1 MKILITGASGFV
13 GSAAAGV
20 FDAKGW
26 DVVAQSRQ
34 QGRTTPAHPRIRHVT
49 AELADPTLLAP
60 HLVGTQAVLHTA
72 ARVHQ
77 VSDSSSN
84 PLQLY
89 RQVNTEQTLALAHLA
104 AQQGVKRFVFLSS
117 VKVNGE
123 WSAPGQPLTADGP
136 TQPTD
141 PYGISKCEAEAGLRA
156 MALHTGMEVVIVRPP
171 LVYGP
176 GVKAN
181 FLTMMQWLQRGI
193 PLPLGAISNQR
204 SLVGLGNLV
213 DLLEK
218 CSMHPAAANQTFLAS
233 DGNDVSITEL
243 LYALA
248 HALKVK
254 PRLIPVPQTV
264 LEGVLS
270 LLGRADMAQRLCGNL
285 AVDID
290 KTRSMLDWTP
300 PYTLAQG
307 LQATAAH
314 YLATKLP

>member
-13 GSAAAGV
+13 GSAAARV
-20 FDAKGW
+20 YDAKGW

-34 QGRTTPAHPRIRHVT
+34 PSRSTPANPRIQHVT
-49 AELADPTLLAP
+49 AQLADPAALAT
-60 HLVGTQAVLHTA
+60 HLTGTQAVLHTA

-77 VSDSSSN
+77 VSDSADN

-89 RQVNTEQTLALAHLA
+89 RQVNTEQTLALALLA

-141 PYGISKCEAEAGLRA
+141 PYGISKCEAEIGLRA
-156 MALHTGMEVVIVRPP
+156 MALQTGMEVVIVRPP

-193 PLPLGAISNQR
+193 PLPLGAIHNQR

-218 CSMHPAAANQTFLAS
+218 CCAHPAAADQTFLAS
-233 DGNDVSITEL
+233 DGHDVSITEL

-254 PRLIPVPQTV
+254 PRLIPLPQWV
-264 LEGVLS
+264 LEGTLS
-270 LLGRADMAQRLCGNL
+270 LLGRKGMAQRLCGNL
-285 AVDID
+285 AVNIE
-290 KTRSMLDWTP
+290 KTRTVLDWTP
-300 PYTLAQG
+300 PYSLAQG
-307 LQATAAH
+307 LEAAAAH
-314 YLATKLP
+314 YLATKQR

>member
-77 VSDSSSN
+77 VSDSASN

-117 VKVNGE
+117 GK
-123 WSAPGQPLTADGP
+123 
-136 TQPTD
+136 
-141 PYGISKCEAEAGLRA
+141 SKCEAEAGLRA

-254 PRLIPVPQTV
+254 ARLIPVPQAV
-264 LEGVLS
+264 LKGTLS

>member
-13 GSAAAGV
+13 GSTAART

-26 DVVAQSRQ
+26 DVLAQSRQ
-34 QGRTTPAHPRIRHVT
+34 LGRTTPASPGIQHVT
-49 AELADPTLLAP
+49 ALLADPAALAT
-60 HLVGTQAVLHTA
+60 HLRGAQAVLHTA

-77 VSDSSSN
+77 VSDSASN

-89 RQVNTEQTLALAHLA
+89 RQVNTEQTLALALLA

-156 MALHTGMEVVIVRPP
+156 MALQTGMEVVIVRPP

-181 FLTMMQWLQRGI
+181 FLTIMQWLQRGI
-193 PLPLGAISNQR
+193 PLPLGAIHNQR

-218 CSMHPAAANQTFLAS
+218 CCTYPAAANQTFLVS
-233 DGNDVSITEL
+233 DGQDVSITEL

-254 PRLIPVPQTV
+254 PRLIPLPQWL
-264 LEGVLS
+264 LEGTLS
-270 LLGRADMAQRLCGNL
+270 LLGRKGMAQRLCGNL
-285 AVDID
+285 AVDIE
-290 KTRSMLDWTP
+290 KTRTLLDWTP
-300 PYTLAQG
+300 PYSVAQG
-307 LQATAAH
+307 LEATAAH
-314 YLATKLP
+314 YLATRQR

>member
-13 GSAAAGV
+13 GSAAARAY
-20 FDAKGW
+20 DAKGW

-34 QGRTTPAHPRIRHVT
+34 QGRTTPANPRIVHVT
-49 AELADPTLLAP
+49 AELADPAPLAV
-60 HLVGTQAVLHTA
+60 HLIGTQAVLHTA

-77 VSDSSSN
+77 VSDNASN

-89 RQVNTEQTLALAHLA
+89 RQVNTEQTLALAYLA
-104 AQQGVKRFVFLSS
+104 AKQGVRRFVFLSS

-123 WSAPGQPLTADGP
+123 WSAVGQPLTADGP

-141 PYGISKCEAEAGLRA
+141 PYGISKCEAEVGLRA
-156 MALHTGMEVVIVRPP
+156 MALQTGMEVVIIRPP
-171 LVYGP
+171 LIHGP

-193 PLPLGAISNQR
+193 PLPLGAINNQR

-218 CSMHPAAANQTFLAS
+218 CCTHPAAANQTFLAS
-233 DGNDVSITEL
+233 DGHDVSMTEL

-248 HALKVK
+248 YALKVK
-254 PRLIPVPQTV
+254 PRLIPVPQAV
-264 LEGVLS
+264 LQGALS
-270 LLGRADMAQRLCGNL
+270 LLGRKGMAQRLCGNL
-285 AVDID
+285 AVDIE
-290 KTRSMLDWTP
+290 KTRTLLDWAP

-307 LQATAAH
+307 LEATAAH
-314 YLATKLP
+314 YLATRQP